1 MRARFVAEPNKTN
14 GCMHAVVLAS
24 SCLLVYGQIKRFAQ
38 DIIIGNEQVVHASAE
53 VLNIIMLLI
62 VYLLDA
68 DAVKE

>member
-1 MRARFVAEPNKTN
+1 
-14 GCMHAVVLAS
+14 MHAVVLAS

-62 VYLLDA
+62 VCLLDA